1 MAKAMSKEENHE
13 VAVRKRKQR
22 ILDLV
27 PKLVEWA
34 RKKETWKVTQV
45 DVKEFL
51 LTNEFYLPRN
61 DVPILTR
68 WANSALDKMQD
79 DLAKRPIHVVFDLT
93 PPKNVQKE
101 PPNSS

>member
-1 MAKAMSKEENHE
+1 MSKEENHE
-13 VAVRKRKQR
+13 VAVRKRRQR

-45 DVKEFL
+45 DVEEFL
-51 LTNEFYLPRN
+51 LTNEFYLPGN

-68 WANSALDKMQD
+68 WVNSALDNLTKG
-79 DLAKRPIHVVFDLT
+79 PFNVVFDLD
-93 PPKNVQKE
+93 PPKTVQKE
-101 PPNSS
+101 SPNSS